1 MSGNSKL
8 NRVSVGALG
17 DCKFALRCACHSLLI
32 DGAHDNPGAIGLS
45 QLQHLEETLVT
56 IFVVGGVEDAF
67 TTGHLEP
74 GLHLLPLGGIKHQR
88 QVDVGDE
95 TAHQLMHVPF
105 TIATDVIDVD
115 VEHVGVLL
123 NLTPRHSHQAIPILL
138 S

>member
-1 MSGNSKL
+1 MSRNAKL
-8 NRVSVGALG
+8 NRISVGALG
-17 DCKFALRCACHSLLI
+17 NSKLALGCACHALFI
-32 DGAHDNPGAIGLS
+32 DGANDHPGAIGLG
-45 QLQHLEETLVT
+45 QLQHLEETLIP
-56 IFVVGGVEDAF
+56 IFVVGGIEDAF

-74 GLHLLPLGGIKHQR
+74 GLHLLPLGGVKHQR
-88 QVDVGDE
+88 QVDVGDK

-123 NLTPRHSHQAIPILL
+123 HLTPRHSHQAIPILL

>member
-1 MSGNSKL
+1 MSRNSKL
-8 NRVSVGALG
+8 NRISVGALG
-17 DCKFALRCACHSLLI
+17 NGKFALRCACHSLFI
-32 DGAHDNPGAIGLS
+32 DGAHDHPGAIGLG

-56 IFVVGGVEDAF
+56 IFVVGGIEDAF

-88 QVDVGDE
+88 QVDVGDK

-123 NLTPRHSHQAIPILL
+123 NLTPRHSH
-138 S
+138 